1 MHPFNLLSENWI
13 PVRREDGSAHRIAP
27 WRITGPDPPAVDID
41 TPRPDF
47 KGALLELLIGL
58 VQTACP
64 PENDKAWKRGFR
76 EPPSPETLKTA
87 FAPLSPS
94 FNLFGAR
101 PLFLQDLTLTEQEAK
116 TPSPIA
122 ALLMD
127 TPGEN
132 ATRHNGDFFI
142 KRDQPPEKL
151 CPACAAAA
159 LATMQAYAPSG
170 GVGYRVSIRGGG
182 PLTTLVIGDTLWETV
197 WSNVLPLSAKDVEPL
212 PRDLGD
218 SAGKVFPWAAP
229 THDSHKEGSE
239 IHRAAAHFLH
249 HYWGMP
255 RRILLAPTEEPEVSA
270 CPVCG
275 QSHNV
280 FVRQFWT
287 TNYGNNYGRGW
298 RHPLTPYRDQ
308 GPGKEPLSLKG
319 MSEGR
324 GYNHWL
330 GLVIGDGETEK
341 FPVKPARAVYHY
353 REAVYGDE
361 AGSTGRLRA
370 FGYDTDNMKVR
381 NWCEGEYPIYPLD
394 PEADATFLG
403 EVTPLLKA
411 ADQVR
416 RNLQTAVKEALFSDG
431 GRDAKS
437 DATLLADVATRF
449 WADTDAAFY
458 ALVRETLGH
467 LEDMEK
473 LQTAYEGWR
482 DTLLGAAN
490 AIFASVAEDGGAPPR
505 KAKQIY
511 AALNRMRAFN
521 YVGSSKLLGIPT
533 QKEAGK

>member
-1 MHPFNLLSENWI
+1 MHPFNLLAENWI
-13 PVRREDGSAHRIAP
+13 PVRRADGSTDRIAP
-27 WRITGPDPPAVDID
+27 WRITGPDPPCVDID

-58 VQTACP
+58 VQTAFP
-64 PENDKAWKRGFR
+64 PENDKAWKRGFK
-76 EPPSPETLKTA
+76 EPPSPETLQAA
-87 FAPLSPS
+87 FAPLLPF
-94 FNLFGAR
+94 FNLFGNR
-101 PLFLQDLTLTEQEAK
+101 PLFLQDLTLTEAEAK

-142 KRDQPPEKL
+142 KRDQPPDKL
-151 CPACAAAA
+151 CPACAVAA

-197 WSNVLPLSAKDVEPL
+197 WTNVLPLDERNVAPL
-212 PRDLGD
+212 PHDPAAIRD
-218 SAGKVFPWAAP
+218 KVFPWTAP
-229 THDSHKEGSE
+229 THVSRKEGSE

-255 RRILLAPTEEPEVSA
+255 RRILLAPDEEAQASA

-275 QSHNV
+275 QPHTV
-280 FVRQFWT
+280 FVRRFWT
-287 TNYGNNYGRGW
+287 TNYGNNYGLGW

-319 MSEGR
+319 ISEGR

-330 GLVIGDGETEK
+330 GLVIGDGDQEK
-341 FPVKPARAVYHY
+341 FPVKPARAVKYY
-353 REAVYGDE
+353 RKAVYGGE
-361 AGSTGRLRA
+361 TKSIGRLRA

-394 PEADATFLG
+394 PEADNEFLG
-403 EVTPLLKA
+403 EVTPLVQA

-431 GRDAKS
+431 ARDAKT
-437 DATLLADVATRF
+437 DATLLAAVSARF
-449 WADTDAAFY
+449 WADTESAFY
-458 ALVRETLGH
+458 ALVRETIDRLGN
-467 LEDMEK
+467 LEK

-482 DTLLGAAN
+482 DTLLAAAN
-490 AIFASVAEDGGAPPR
+490 ALFAAVAEDGGAPPR

-521 YVGSSKLLGIPT
+521 YVGCSKILGIPT
-533 QKEAGK
+533 QKEARN

>member
-13 PVRREDGSAHRIAP
+13 PVRRADGSTDRIAP
-27 WRITGPDPPAVDID
+27 WRITEPDPPPVDLD

-47 KGALLELLIGL
+47 KGALLELLVGL

-64 PENDKAWKRGFR
+64 PENDNAWKRGFQ
-76 EPPSPETLKTA
+76 EPPDPETLKAA
-87 FAPLSPS
+87 FAPLLP
-94 FNLFGAR
+94 FFHLFGDK
-101 PLFLQDLTLTEQEAK
+101 PLFLQDLTLTEAEAK

-159 LATMQAYAPSG
+159 LTTMQAYAPAG
-170 GVGYRVSIRGGG
+170 GVGYRVSMRGGG
-182 PLTTLVIGDTLWETV
+182 PLTTLVIGDTLWKTV
-197 WSNVLPLSAKDVEPL
+197 WSNVLPLSAKNVEPL
-212 PRDLGD
+212 PPDPAALPD
-218 SAGKVFPWAAP
+218 KVFPWAAP
-229 THDSHKEGSE
+229 THDSRKAGSE
-239 IHRAAAHFLH
+239 VHRAAAHFLH

-255 RRILLAPTEEPEVSA
+255 RRILLAPSEEPEASP

-275 QSHNV
+275 LPHNV

-287 TNYGNNYGRGW
+287 TNYGNNYGLGW

-308 GPGKEPLSLKG
+308 GPGKDALSLKG

-341 FPVKPARAVYHY
+341 FPVKPAKAVAHY
-353 REAVYGDE
+353 RDATYDIETV
-361 AGSTGRLRA
+361 SRLRA

-394 PEADATFLG
+394 PEADEKFLG

-431 GRDAKS
+431 GRDAKA
-437 DATLLADVATRF
+437 DATLLSNVATRF
-449 WADTDAAFY
+449 WSDTESAFY
-458 ALVRETLGH
+458 TLVRETIAHLG
-467 LEDMEK
+467 DMEK
-473 LQTAYEGWR
+473 LQAAYECWR

-521 YVGSSKLLGIPT
+521 YVGCSKLLGIQT
-533 QKEAGK
+533 QKEARK